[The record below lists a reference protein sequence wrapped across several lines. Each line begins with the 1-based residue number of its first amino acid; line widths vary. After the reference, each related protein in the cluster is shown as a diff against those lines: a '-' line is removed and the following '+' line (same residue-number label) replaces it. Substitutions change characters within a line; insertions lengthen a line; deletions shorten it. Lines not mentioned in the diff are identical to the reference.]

1 MILMKWMHS
10 IKKLKI
16 LKSKF
21 FFIYKNILLLFIY
34 LRFCFENAPLETRE
48 KVQVNVDRCFVRQA

>member
-1 MILMKWMHS
+1 MISMKWMHS

-21 FFIYKNILLLFIY
+21 VVIHAFISLLFIY
-34 LRFCFENAPLETRE
+34 LRFCFENAPLGTRE